1 MVLTG
6 LPTGGAAIQPRRRR
20 VPGISGDRAGRGAT
34 LGRVPPGRGRPEEE
48 AHVAGSLAG
57 SLAGSWGL
65 YPLLVPGDPLVH
77 PDDADRLVTLM
88 THGRVFQCAGE
99 ADGWLRLRCGA
110 VTGRV
115 RPDRYHPVP
124 APAFQPGDPVRERE
138 GARRA
143 GVVTT
148 IWWHSARA
156 RPMFFISVGGRERTR
171 RYFDDE
177 LEPRP
182 GG

>member
-1 MVLTG
+1 M
-6 LPTGGAAIQPRRRR
+6 
-20 VPGISGDRAGRGAT
+20 

-48 AHVAGSLAG
+48 AHVAG

-99 ADGWLRLRCGA
+99 VDGWLRLRCGA
-110 VTGRV
+110 VAGRV

-148 IWWHSARA
+148 IWWHSIRA